1 MATQPID
8 ANLQQLLRGRHIATL
23 GTENIDG
30 SIHLTAVWYLYEDG
44 VLFVATSTQTRKFRN
59 VTARPQASLMVDTR
73 HPGTERGITAAGKA
87 ELISGARSAE
97 INHRLHARYLSRAA
111 LADPA
116 VGPVFASFDDVTI
129 RIAVDSW
136 FTWDMAAIDAQ
147 YFNKKLATPGY
158 MLPTE

>member
-23 GTENIDG
+23 GTENTDG

-73 HPGTERGITAAGKA
+73 HPRNR
-87 ELISGARSAE
+87 ARHHRSRKSRADLRRTVAE
-97 INHRLHARYLSRAA
+97 INHRLHARYLSPAA

-136 FTWDMAAIDAQ
+136 FTWDMATIDAQ